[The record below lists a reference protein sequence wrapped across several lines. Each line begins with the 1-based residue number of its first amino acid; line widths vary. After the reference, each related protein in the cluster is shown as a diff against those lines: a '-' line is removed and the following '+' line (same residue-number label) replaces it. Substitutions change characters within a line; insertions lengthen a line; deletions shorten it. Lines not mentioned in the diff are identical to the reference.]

1 MECNEIGALIQKKT
15 ELNNLV
21 ADNTHKAF
29 GIFKEIAK
37 EINSELNK
45 NYPIINCKF
54 ENRGDFEFIL
64 SFGSDTLVFLQHS
77 NIFEFPR
84 LHEVMKI
91 PYIKE
96 DKSRSY
102 CGMINIY
109 NFLTDS
115 FDYNR
120 DLDIGYLIGR
130 IFINKDNHYFI
141 EGKREIGLLYTSF
154 YKAIINKD
162 SILNIIKSSME
173 YVNNFDLL
181 TPPFDEVK
189 FSTVGEIKSN
199 QSIKKQITGKRLGF
213 DFKQDK
219 E

>member
-21 ADNTHKAF
+21 GDNTHKAF
-29 GIFKEIAK
+29 GIFKETAK
-37 EINSELNK
+37 EIYSELNK

>member
-21 ADNTHKAF
+21 ADNTHKTF
-29 GIFKEIAK
+29 GIFKETAK

-54 ENRGDFEFIL
+54 ENRGDFEFKL

-154 YKAIINKD
+154 HKALINKD

>member
-29 GIFKEIAK
+29 GIFKETAK

-54 ENRGDFEFIL
+54 ENRGDFEFKL

-154 YKAIINKD
+154 HKALINKD